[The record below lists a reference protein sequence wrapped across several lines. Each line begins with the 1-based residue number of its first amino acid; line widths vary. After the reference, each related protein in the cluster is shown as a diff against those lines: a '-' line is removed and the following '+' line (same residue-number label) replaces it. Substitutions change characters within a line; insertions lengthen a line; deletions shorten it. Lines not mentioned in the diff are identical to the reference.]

1 MRILIVGMADSV
13 HLAKWLRQFQD
24 SKHTFEIVSSSPHR
38 RIHPILQQLVSQ
50 GDQYKIHWFS
60 RLASLP
66 LWLADRFFSDWL
78 RGALLAWRAAQFQPD
93 IVHVLEFQNGG
104 YSFLRARS
112 LTKSIRAPLL
122 LTPYGSDI
130 YWFQKYPK
138 HLEKIRK
145 LLGYAAG
152 ISSECK
158 RDEILASKFGFTGK
172 FAPRIPASGGM
183 KLDSNLQHNGQRSRI
198 AVKGY
203 QNQWGQALKALECIE
218 EISQELRD
226 YEITLFSCNK
236 VTIKAARKLAKR
248 TGLQVT
254 AHGKGKLKNEDVH
267 KLLSESVALV
277 SLSTSDGVPASML
290 EAMANGAIPIQSDTS
305 CCAEYLT
312 DGIGGFLVRWDD
324 KEQIKE
330 KLRFILAD
338 SSFRESAATANFSR
352 LKEIADGDKALAA
365 AFEAYDML
373 AAPRVN

>member
-38 RIHPILQQLVSQ
+38 RIHPILQELISH
-50 GDQYKIHWFS
+50 GEKYKIHWFS
-60 RLASLP
+60 KLASLP
-66 LWLADRFFSDWL
+66 LWLADRLLSDWL
-78 RGALLAWRAAQFQPD
+78 RGAFLAWRASKFQPD
-93 IVHVLEFQNGG
+93 IVHVMEFQNGG
-104 YSFLRARS
+104 YAFLRARL
-112 LTKSIRAPLL
+112 LTKSIRVPLL

-138 HLEKIRK
+138 HLVKIEK
-145 LLGYAAG
+145 LLGFASG
-152 ISSECK
+152 VSSECK
-158 RDEILASKFGFTGK
+158 RDEILATKYGFVGK

-183 KLDSNLQHNGQRSRI
+183 NLDSNLQHNGHRNRI

-203 QNQWGQALKALECIE
+203 QNKWGQALTALECIE
-218 EISQELRD
+218 EMSQELQG

-236 VTIKAARKLAKR
+236 ITIQSAKKLAKR

-254 AHGKGKLKNEDVH
+254 AHGKGKLKNEEVH
-267 KLLSESVALV
+267 KLLGESLALV

-305 CCAEYLT
+305 CCEEYLT
-312 DGIGGFLVRWDD
+312 DGIGGFLVQWND

-330 KLRFILAD
+330 KLRFILSD
-338 SSFRESAATANFSR
+338 SNFRESAANANFAK
-352 LKEIADGDKALAA
+352 LKEMADGERALSA
-365 AFEAYDML
+365 AFEAYSML
-373 AAPRVN
+373 EVRGVG

>member
-38 RIHPILQQLVSQ
+38 RIHPILQELISH
-50 GDQYKIHWFS
+50 GEKYKIHWFS
-60 RLASLP
+60 KLASLP
-66 LWLADRFFSDWL
+66 LWLADRLLSDWL
-78 RGALLAWRAAQFQPD
+78 RGAFLAWRASQFRPE

-104 YSFLRARS
+104 YTFLRARS
-112 LTKSIRAPLL
+112 LTKAIRVPLL

-130 YWFQKYPK
+130 YWFQKFPK
-138 HLEKIRK
+138 HLAKIEK
-145 LLGYAAG
+145 LLGLASG

-158 RDEILASKFGFTGK
+158 RDETLAKKYGFAGK

-183 KLDSNLQHNGQRSRI
+183 NLDSNLQHNGQRNRI

-203 QNQWGQALKALECIE
+203 QNKWGQALTALECIE
-218 EISQELRD
+218 EMSQELQG

-236 VTIKAARKLAKR
+236 ITIQAAKKLAKR

-254 AHGKGKLKNEDVH
+254 AHGKGKLKNEEVH
-267 KLLSESVALV
+267 KLLGESLALV

-305 CCAEYLT
+305 CCEEYLT
-312 DGIGGFLVRWDD
+312 DGIGGFLVQWND

-330 KLRFILAD
+330 KLRFILSD
-338 SSFRESAATANFSR
+338 SNFRESAANANFAK
-352 LKEIADGDKALAA
+352 LKEMADGERALSA
-365 AFEAYDML
+365 AFEAYSML
-373 AAPRVN
+373 EVRGVG

>member
-13 HLAKWLRQFQD
+13 HLAKWLRQFKG
-24 SKHTFEIVSSSPHR
+24 SSHTFEVVSSSPHR
-38 RIHPILQQLVSQ
+38 RIHPILQQLISQ
-50 GDQYKIHWFS
+50 GEQYKIHWFS

-78 RGALLAWRAAQFQPD
+78 RGALLAWRAARFQPD
-93 IVHVLEFQNGG
+93 IIHVLEFQNGG
-104 YSFLRARS
+104 YAFLRARS
-112 LTKSIRAPLL
+112 LSKSIRVPLL

-130 YWFQKYPK
+130 YWFQKYPQ
-138 HLEKIRK
+138 HLEKIKK

-152 ISSECK
+152 ICSECK
-158 RDEILASKFGFTGK
+158 RDETLATKYGFSGK

-183 KLDSNLQHNGQRSRI
+183 KLDASLSNKGPRGRI
-198 AVKGY
+198 AIKGY
-203 QNQWGQALKALECIE
+203 QNKWGQALTALACVE
-218 EISQELRD
+218 EMSQELKA

-236 VTIKAARKLAKR
+236 VTIQAARKLAKR

-254 AHGKGKLKNEDVH
+254 AHGKGKLKNEEVH
-267 KLLSESVALV
+267 KLLGESVALV

-305 CCAEYLT
+305 CCQEYLT

-330 KLRFILAD
+330 KLRSILAD
-338 SSFRESAATANFSR
+338 SSFRESAATTNFSR